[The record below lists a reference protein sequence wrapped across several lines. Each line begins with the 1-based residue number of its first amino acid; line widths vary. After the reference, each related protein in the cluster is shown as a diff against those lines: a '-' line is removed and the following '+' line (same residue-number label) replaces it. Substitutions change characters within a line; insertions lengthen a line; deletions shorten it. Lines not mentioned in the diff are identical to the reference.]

1 MYFLI
6 DDDDLL
12 EKYNT
17 IWDKVN
23 TDIKRECHNN
33 PVQNKE
39 FLKTKI
45 KSRGDEATN
54 FYNKKIPIVDFNH
67 TYLAAINL
75 DFALKNENFYL
86 QVFLKKCKNIEKKL
100 IRDINEYL
108 IDFSSSEESC

>member
-1 MYFLI
+1 M
-6 DDDDLL
+6 
-12 EKYNT
+12 
-17 IWDKVN
+17 
-23 TDIKRECHNN
+23 
-33 PVQNKE
+33 
-39 FLKTKI
+39 KTKI